1 MEAIRSRMTGSLS
14 DIEAEIR
21 ALEGKLEKLTA
32 EERVLSVRRKAAEA
46 SLLAYRAALADL
58 SDSSGSDGIEEDPY
72 LGMTQSEMAAEAIRR
87 AGRPLTLGEILKD
100 WERFDR
106 APKSNKRTYQVLV
119 ALRKRAKSPG
129 DIFQTDNGRWG
140 LDEDLHAEVSA
151 SPSSKKGDWD
161 PDEQSARVVEG
172 MRQAQKKGTYFGA
185 PPRITP
191 EQWALAIEMVA
202 AGETLRDVHR
212 RIEADLAPE
221 DGKAPSYQTI
231 HNYSSKIKA
240 GEPYPE
246 NWAAYYASRE
256 DRSDVNKPQLRAVQ

>member
-1 MEAIRSRMTGSLS
+1 MTGSLS

-21 ALEGKLEKLTA
+21 ALEGKLEKLAA
-32 EERVLSVRRKAAEA
+32 EERALNVRRKAAEA
-46 SLLAYRAALADL
+46 SLIAYRAALADL
-58 SDSSGSDGIEEDPY
+58 SGPAACDEMEEDPY
-72 LGMTQSEMAAEAIRR
+72 LGMSRSEMAAEAIRR
-87 AGRPLTLGEILKD
+87 AGRPLTPSEILKD
-100 WERFDR
+100 WEQFGR
-106 APKSNKRTYQVLV
+106 APKSNKRSYQVLI

-129 DIFQTDNGRWG
+129 DVYQTDSGRWEI
-140 LDEDLHAEVSA
+140 DEDLHAEVSA
-151 SPSSKKGDWD
+151 TPSSKKGGRD
-161 PDEQSARVVEG
+161 PDEQSASVVEG
-172 MRQAQKKGTYFGA
+172 LRKAQQRGTYLGA

-221 DGKAPSYQTI
+221 DGKVPSYQTI

>member
-1 MEAIRSRMTGSLS
+1 MTGSLS

-21 ALEGKLEKLTA
+21 ALEGKLEKLAA
-32 EERVLSVRRKAAEA
+32 EERALNVRRKAAEA

-58 SDSSGSDGIEEDPY
+58 SESSDRDDTEDDPY
-72 LGMTQSEMAAEAIRR
+72 LGMSQREMAAEAIRR
-87 AGRPLTLGEILKD
+87 AGRPLTPGEILKD
-100 WERFDR
+100 WERFGR
-106 APKSNKRTYQVLV
+106 APRSNKRTYQVLV

-129 DIFQTDNGRWG
+129 DIFQTDSGRWG

-151 SPSSKKGDWD
+151 APSSKKNGRD

-172 MRQAQKKGTYFGA
+172 LRTAQKKGTYLGA

-240 GEPYPE
+240 GDPYPE
-246 NWAAYYASRE
+246 NWAAYYASR
-256 DRSDVNKPQLRAVQ
+256 DSCTDDNKPQLRAVK

>member
-1 MEAIRSRMTGSLS
+1 MLS
-14 DIEAEIR
+14 
-21 ALEGKLEKLTA
+21 A
-32 EERVLSVRRKAAEA
+32 EERALNVRRTAIEA
-46 SLLAYRAALADL
+46 SLAAYRAAITELGN
-58 SDSSGSDGIEEDPY
+58 DSAGSSPENDPF

-87 AGRPLTLGEILKD
+87 AGRSLTPGEILKD

-106 APKSNKRTYQVLV
+106 APKGNKRNYQVLI

-129 DIFQTDNGRWG
+129 DVFQTDNGRWG
-140 LDEDLHAEVSA
+140 LDEELHAEVSA
-151 SPSSKKGDWD
+151 APASKDGGWD

-172 MRQAQKKGTYFGA
+172 MRKAQKKGTYFGA

-246 NWAAYYASRE
+246 NWAAYYASVE
-256 DRSDVNKPQLRAVQ
+256 DRNGDPAPQLRVIK